1 MKAYH
6 MNGAGNAFIM
16 LDVRGEA
23 FEAPSAEAVQAL
35 EVRYGQFDQ
44 LIVLGGTRDGL
55 SLRFWNVDGGEAGAC
70 GNGTRAAAWLVYAGG
85 DKGELI
91 LNTRERALKARH
103 GANGLV
109 EVDMGAP
116 QLNWRDI
123 PLRQEFDTVRMDY
136 SAEAEGV
143 TLSGP
148 GAVSMGNPHCVFHV
162 EDLARTPIHRI
173 GPQVECDLIFPERVN
188 VGFAQVR
195 ARDDVRLRVWERGTG
210 LTKACGT
217 GACAA
222 LVALHRQGV
231 VDREARLSA
240 DGGDL
245 YARWDAHTD
254 HVHLAGPVEMERQL
268 DDFHL

>member
-16 LDVRGEA
+16 LDVRGED
-23 FEAPSAEAVQAL
+23 FPTPSAEAVQAL
-35 EVRYGQFDQ
+35 EVGYGHFDQ
-44 LIVLGGTRDGL
+44 LIVLGGARDDL
-55 SLRFWNVDGGEAGAC
+55 SLRFWNIDGGEAGAC

-85 DKGELI
+85 DQGDLI
-91 LNTRERALKARH
+91 LKTKDRALKARQA
-103 GANGLV
+103 ANGLV

-136 SAEAEGV
+136 SVEAEGV

-162 EDLARTPIHRI
+162 EDLATTPLAVI
-173 GPQVECDLIFPERVN
+173 GPQIEVDPIFPERVN
-188 VGFAQVR
+188 VGFAEVR
-195 ARDDVRLRVWERGTG
+195 ARDVVRLRVWERGTG

-231 VDREARLSA
+231 IDREARLIA

-245 YARWDAHTD
+245 YARWDAQTG

-268 DDFHL
+268 EGFHL